1 MPIASTQTLLLVRL
15 LHAKLSGMTRN
26 YQGCVER
33 HHEKK
38 LHAEEGEHM
47 KREDISKMFKDVTEE
62 QISALLG
69 ICTTSY

>member
-1 MPIASTQTLLLVRL
+1 
-15 LHAKLSGMTRN
+15 MTRN